1 MTLPRGENPYSE
13 TGPLAWEIPSAS
25 DDFDSVQILYD
36 DLEDSSNE
44 DILQLLK
51 NEKAHLKYWVSI
63 AREYYRRGR
72 FSYFEN
78 TLDTARKEAN
88 ITYDKSEEDQVIFAD
103 FDNKNIGQLEINK
116 NRLLNKQILYL
127 RMIFFFRWKSLIL

>member
-72 FSYFEN
+72 FSDFEN

-88 ITYDKSEEDQVIFAD
+88 ITYDKSEEDQVIFTD
-103 FDNKNIGQLEINK
+103 FNTKIEDKTYFVENFFHPRSYN
-116 NRLLNKQILYL
+116 YL
-127 RMIFFFRWKSLIL
+127 FFSDGSL

>member
-1 MTLPRGENPYSE
+1 MRGENSYSE
-13 TGPLAWEIPSAS
+13 AGPLAWEIPSAS

-72 FSYFEN
+72 FTDFEN

-88 ITYDKSEEDQVIFAD
+88 ITYDKSEEDQVIFTVILNLKKKLKTS
-103 FDNKNIGQLEINK
+103 FKN
-116 NRLLNKQILYL
+116 
-127 RMIFFFRWKSLIL
+127 